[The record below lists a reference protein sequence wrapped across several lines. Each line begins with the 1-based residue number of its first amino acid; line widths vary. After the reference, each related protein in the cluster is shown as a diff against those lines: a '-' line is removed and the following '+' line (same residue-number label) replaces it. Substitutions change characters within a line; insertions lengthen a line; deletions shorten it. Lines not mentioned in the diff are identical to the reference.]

1 MYLLNMWQPGPSI
14 TLASSQV
21 YSYTHKNNGL
31 RLLLC
36 PVEGTDICGYM
47 RAVCAGSKDE
57 SGTVPMGSAHF
68 IEHMSFRIQKG
79 KIWSLASKGDVINAE
94 TNMDSTRFFVVHL
107 PHQTEETIRID
118 SERYKQA
125 SVPEDKVPVELHAVL
140 NELERGQ
147 RAGAHMFRTTSAI
160 GILEHPY
167 HHSTIGT
174 RFDVSSTTAKDM
186 EHFRAKYYVP
196 NNTTLIFCGAFDP
209 AEVQKH
215 VDTHFGKIPRAPD
228 LHKASTP
235 EPPQTGRRT
244 AELRVHA
251 QCPMLCMAFRQ
262 PQGSTHESIVLQC
275 ISRLVWHKN
284 QGRAVHLVND
294 GTVHDVS
301 TYAPRQENPYLWFM
315 HATLDNVEKLDSAE
329 QKLLHVLQS
338 FVTHPVSESTL
349 HAVKTSLHDDWK
361 RSLESVT
368 DMMNELG
375 RGVSMG
381 NWKDCVDRRL
391 ALESVRPEDIAYVAQ
406 HVFQPTQMT
415 VTRVIPTSNIPSI
428 IKPTPMAA
436 APVET
441 SPATPPSASMSGRW
455 DIVPIATGTNILHV
469 PRASYVRVTL
479 SARFS
484 PAQHDTATLFVGSM
498 KAARNEP
505 DLANMHTERDFSH
518 DHEFLHMTMDMPTKK
533 NVLDKASDLYF
544 QRQWLNPSLKKNI
557 DIQKQHMIAELNA
570 SQKDQAY
577 LTKMHFI
584 CSLFEQTMY
593 HVPIRVRTER
603 IRNMTTS
610 HLQEFHS
617 RWIKKAPTMVTIVAP
632 SVDTASFVHAKLPS
646 SDSVPATTLEWT
658 PTTRAAHQKHVVLPG
673 YGSFQIMMGQTVP
686 VKQYSRAAI
695 ALECATHILGG
706 GMTGRLMRTVRVER
720 GLGTYGL
727 YAVMQYVSPK
737 TDGIFCIQGTF
748 SPTSIHEGLAATKE
762 LLACWIGG
770 VREDELARAKEHMI
784 GSRVIAMDSVDHLH
798 GMVLQYL
805 MHQKSPRAAMQ
816 AYRETVDSLT
826 LAEVNK
832 TLRALIN
839 VDAMS
844 EVVVGPTSI

>member
-1 MYLLNMWQPGPSI
+1 MWQPGPSI

-21 YSYTHKNNGL
+21 YSYTHTSNGL

-36 PVEGTDICGYM
+36 PIEGADVCGYM

-94 TNMDSTRFFVVHL
+94 TNMDSTRFYVVHL
-107 PHQTEETIRID
+107 PHQTEDTIRID

-125 SVPEDKVPVELHAVL
+125 AVPADKVPVELHAVL

-147 RAGAHMFRTTSAI
+147 RAGAHMFRTTTAI

-174 RFDVSSTTAKDM
+174 RFDVSSTTAQDM

-209 AEVQKH
+209 AEVQARVH
-215 VDTHFGKIPRAPD
+215 THFGDIPRAPD
-228 LHKASTP
+228 LHKGLTP
-235 EPPQTGRRT
+235 EPPQMGRRT
-244 AELRVHA
+244 AELRIHA

-262 PQGSTHESIVLQC
+262 PRGSTHDSIVLQC

-315 HATLDNVEKLDSAE
+315 HATLDNVDKLDGAE
-329 QKLLHVLQS
+329 QKMLHLLQS
-338 FVTHPVSESTL
+338 FVTHPVSDSTL
-349 HAVKTSLHDDWK
+349 HAVKASLHDDWT

-381 NWKDCVDRRL
+381 NWKDCADRRV
-391 ALESVRPEDIAYVAQ
+391 ALESVRPEDIARVAQ
-406 HVFQPTQMT
+406 DVFQPARMT
-415 VTRVIPTSNIPSI
+415 VTRVVPT
-428 IKPTPMAA
+428 KTTATPNKAKAMAT
-436 APVET
+436 APVAT
-441 SPATPPSASMSGRW
+441 SPATPASASAAGRW
-455 DIVPIATGTNILHV
+455 NVVPLSPGTNIVHV

-484 PAQHDTATLFVGSM
+484 PAQHDVATLFVGSM

-505 DLANMHTERDFSH
+505 DLANLHTERDFSH
-518 DHEFLHMTMDMPTKK
+518 DHEFLHMTMEMPDKK
-533 NVLDKASDLYF
+533 NVLDKASGVYF
-544 QRQWLNPSLKKNI
+544 ERQWLNPSWQTNI
-557 DIQKQHMIAELNA
+557 EVQKQHMVAELNA
-570 SQKDQAY
+570 SQQDQGY

-584 CSLFEQTMY
+584 RSLFEQTMY
-593 HVPIRVRTER
+593 HIPVAVRTER
-603 IRNMTTS
+603 IQSMTAA
-610 HLQEFHS
+610 HLQDFHAQ
-617 RWIKKAPTMVTIVAP
+617 WIQKAPTMVTIVAP
-632 SVDTASFVHAKLPS
+632 SVDTASFVGAHLPS
-646 SDSVPATTLEWT
+646 RGAVPETTLAWT
-658 PTTRAAHQKHVVLPG
+658 ATPRAAHQKHVVLPG

-706 GMTGRLMRTVRVER
+706 GMTGRLMHTVRVER

-762 LLACWIGG
+762 LLAGWHGG
-770 VREDELARAKEHMI
+770 VHEDELARAKEHMV

-816 AYRETVDSLT
+816 AYRETVESLS
-826 LAEVNK
+826 LAEVNQ
-832 TLRALIN
+832 TLRELID